1 MRGTLGAVVTKEL
14 EQVVQYREQAAAML
28 RLSERATDARQ
39 KAQWL
44 EMAALYHQLAEQF
57 AEIHRLDTKPDE

>member
-1 MRGTLGAVVTKEL
+1 ML
-14 EQVVQYREQAAAML
+14 EF
-28 RLSERATDARQ
+28 SERATDARQ